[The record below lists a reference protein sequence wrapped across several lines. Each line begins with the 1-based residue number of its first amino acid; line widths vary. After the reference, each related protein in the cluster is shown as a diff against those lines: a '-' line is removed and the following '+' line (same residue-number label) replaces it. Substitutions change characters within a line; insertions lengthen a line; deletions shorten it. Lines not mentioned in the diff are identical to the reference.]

1 MRPVIFLK
9 NQNNK
14 MLLPAKH
21 IKLSES
27 LIALGAFILRTLENP
42 KNIDQIW
49 LEIKK
54 INNSS
59 FLSVNHSYDN
69 FLLSVDF
76 LYIIGVIDIDNQGNI
91 FICN

>member
-1 MRPVIFLK
+1 
-9 NQNNK
+9 

-27 LIALGAFILRTLENP
+27 LIALGAFVLKFLVKP

-49 LEIKK
+49 LEIKQ

-59 FLSVNHSYDN
+59 LLPTNHSYDN
-69 FLLSVDF
+69 FLLSVDYLFIVGAVDINANGDLF
-76 LYIIGVIDIDNQGNI
+76 L
-91 FICN
+91 CN